1 MKKILGILI
10 IFILFLIIIIS
21 CADDGYYE
29 ENNNYR
35 VEKNKVVFTLFF
47 CGLKREFSLNL

>member
-21 CADDGYYE
+21 YADEGHFQD
-29 ENNNYR
+29 NSKYR
-35 VEKNKVVFTLFF
+35 VEKNKVVHTLFF
-47 CGLKREFSLNL
+47 VD